1 MLDFRSKIVAKFCL
15 VALIALPAL
24 ATREN
29 HVEPDQSV
37 DEPVLEKQTPA
48 VKAPEPGA
56 AGLSVVQ
63 AIPLPGVEERIDH
76 LAVDVRRRR
85 LFVAALGNNTVEVV
99 DLNKGVRVRS
109 IPGFHEPQGISFVP
123 DNNRIFVANGKDGSC
138 DMLDGDSFHRVQNV
152 NFAEDADNV
161 RYDPAAKLIY
171 VGYGSGAL
179 GILNATDGRRLGDIK
194 LAGHPESFQLE
205 KSGSRIFVNVPAAG
219 HIAVVDRRKNALLS
233 TWAVER
239 ARSNFPMA
247 LDEPG
252 RRLFVGCRKPPR
264 LLVYDTTTGKL
275 AADLGI
281 CNDTD
286 DIFYDP
292 ARKLV
297 YVACGEG
304 VLNIVQQKGADQ
316 YQPLAGIPTAA
327 GARTAL
333 FVPEFN
339 RFYLAVPHRG
349 TQGAEIRV
357 YATQP

>member
-1 MLDFRSKIVAKFCL
+1 MLDFRSKIVVKFGL
-15 VALIALPAL
+15 VALIAIPAL
-24 ATREN
+24 ATRASR
-29 HVEPDQSV
+29 VEPDPSV

-48 VKAPEPGA
+48 VKASAPGA
-56 AGLSVVQ
+56 AGLHLVQ
-63 AIPLPGVEERIDH
+63 AIPLPGVEGRIDH
-76 LAVDVRRRR
+76 LAVDVQRRR
-85 LFVAALGNNTVEVV
+85 LFVAALGNNTGEVV
-99 DLNKGVRVRS
+99 DLSKGVRVQGIS
-109 IPGFHEPQGISFVP
+109 GFHEPQGISFVP
-123 DNNRIFVANGKDGSC
+123 DNNRIFVANGRDGSC
-138 DMLDGDSFHRVQNV
+138 DMLDGDSFRPIQSV
-152 NFAEDADNV
+152 NFADDADNV

-179 GILNATDGRRLGDIK
+179 GILDTTDGRRLGDIK

-219 HIAVVDRRKNALLS
+219 HIAVVDRHKHALIS

-264 LLVYDTTTGKL
+264 LLVYDTTTGKP
-275 AADLGI
+275 AADLEI
-281 CNDTD
+281 CGDTD

-304 VLNIVQQKGADQ
+304 VLNIVQQKGAGP
-316 YQPLAGIPTAA
+316 YERLAGIPTAA

-333 FVPEFN
+333 FVPEFD
-339 RFYLAVPHRG
+339 RIYLAVPHRG

-357 YATQP
+357 YAIQP

>member
-1 MLDFRSKIVAKFCL
+1 
-15 VALIALPAL
+15 
-24 ATREN
+24 
-29 HVEPDQSV
+29 
-37 DEPVLEKQTPA
+37 
-48 VKAPEPGA
+48 
-56 AGLSVVQ
+56 
-63 AIPLPGVEERIDH
+63 
-76 LAVDVRRRR
+76 
-85 LFVAALGNNTVEVV
+85 
-99 DLNKGVRVRS
+99 
-109 IPGFHEPQGISFVP
+109 
-123 DNNRIFVANGKDGSC
+123 
-138 DMLDGDSFHRVQNV
+138 
-152 NFAEDADNV
+152 
-161 RYDPAAKLIY
+161 
-171 VGYGSGAL
+171 
-179 GILNATDGRRLGDIK
+179 
-194 LAGHPESFQLE
+194 
-205 KSGSRIFVNVPAAG
+205 
-219 HIAVVDRRKNALLS
+219 
-233 TWAVER
+233 
-239 ARSNFPMA
+239 MA